1 MIALGLLLT
10 FISPQ
15 PLLCNQ
21 EPVSNFTK
29 QAGPLT
35 TAKENWEEFNYNEV
49 TYHRGWD
56 ENIETT
62 LKRTS
67 ATGKGPLW
75 AKVATSIAA
84 TESKSGDPMC
94 GFKMKL

>member
-1 MIALGLLLT
+1 
-10 FISPQ
+10 
-15 PLLCNQ
+15 LCNQ

-29 QAGPLT
+29 QAGSLT

-49 TYHRGWD
+49 TYAHRGWY

-62 LKRTS
+62 LKKTS

-75 AKVATSIAA
+75 AQVAKSIAY
-84 TESKSGDPMC
+84 TKTKCGDSMC